1 MLRCFTVLI
10 FVARRFDQAL
20 VLDNEVGVYFD
31 ICSQIY
37 LLQLLNILIMRL
49 HFVLRVGMCQRCQ
62 LK

>member
-37 LLQLLNILIMRL
+37 LLQLLNILIMCL